1 MSDLK
6 RKLLPIL
13 VMAGKIV
20 LTLVFIVVITVLL
33 LVAAAVITL
42 RRMPGAG
49 MSDVV
54 ADVFFAQASLW
65 AQIAGFIGGTLLS
78 WMLFEKRRGWRLGFE
93 PHRALRKT
101 IGGLLL
107 GSALIG
113 LSALGIWLA
122 GGVAFTRLPG
132 NGDQLPALIG
142 GLCLF
147 IGVAVN
153 EELFARGYL
162 QGLAKRQYGA
172 GWGIAISMIVFALLH
187 AKNPGMWSSIM
198 PLLNLLLAGLLFGLC
213 REYSGSLW
221 LPIGLHVSW
230 NFVQGCVLGFD
241 VSGMPLTSILTAE
254 PIGSSYVSGGAFG
267 AEGSVLTTITLV
279 LSVGMLYNYYQ
290 RKHISRL
297 TPARRNDL

>member
-1 MSDLK
+1 MSDVK

-13 VMAGKIV
+13 VMVGKIA
-20 LTLVFIVVITVLL
+20 LTLVMITVMTVLL

-54 ADVFFAQASLW
+54 ADSFFAQASLW

-93 PHRALRKT
+93 PNRALRKT
-101 IGGLLL
+101 IGGLLF

-113 LSALGIWLA
+113 LSVLGIWLV

-132 NGDQLPALIG
+132 SGDQLPALIG

-162 QGLAKRQYGA
+162 QGLAKREYGA
-172 GWGIAISMIVFALLH
+172 GWGIAISTIVFALLH
-187 AKNPGMWSSIM
+187 AKNPGMWSSVM

-230 NFVQGCVLGFD
+230 NFIQGCVFGFD
-241 VSGMPLTSILTAE
+241 VSGMPLTSVFTAE
-254 PIGSSYVSGGAFG
+254 PLGSSYVSGGAFG
-267 AEGSVLTTITLV
+267 AEGSILTTIVLV

-290 RKHISRL
+290 RKHILRL
-297 TPARRNDL
+297 TSARRNHL

>member
-1 MSDLK
+1 MSDVK

-13 VMAGKIV
+13 VMAGKIA
-20 LTLVFIVVITVLL
+20 LTLVMITVMTVLL
-33 LVAAAVITL
+33 LVVAAVVTL

-54 ADVFFAQASLW
+54 ADSFFAQASLW

-93 PHRALRKT
+93 PYRALRKT

-113 LSALGIWLA
+113 LSALSIWLA

-132 NGDQLPALIG
+132 SGDQLPALIG

-172 GWGIAISMIVFALLH
+172 RWGIAISTIVFALLH
-187 AKNPGMWSSIM
+187 AKNPGMWSSMM

-230 NFVQGCVLGFD
+230 NFIQGCVFGFD
-241 VSGMPLTSILTAE
+241 VSGMPLTSVLTAE
-254 PIGSSYVSGGAFG
+254 PLGSSYVSGGAFG
-267 AEGSVLTTITLV
+267 AEGSILTTIVLV
-279 LSVGMLYNYYQ
+279 LSVWMLYNYYQ
-290 RKHISRL
+290 RKHISRP
-297 TPARRNDL
+297 TSARRNDL